1 MNLDKLMRIVESER
15 LSNKVHKTTLCAK
28 CDISTTYYNE
38 LLKGIKNP
46 SINIVTALLSY
57 FDIELLAVKVY

>member
-15 LSNKVHKTTLCAK
+15 LSNKVHKTTLCAG
-28 CDISTTYYNE
+28 CDISTTYYND
-38 LLKGIKNP
+38 LLKGDKNP
-46 SINIVTALLSY
+46 SLCVVTALLSY